1 MSQFMIDKTGNKCS
15 PKMVCRYLNHPGF
28 GRTHS
33 HFLLCTFQN
42 LIFFHWQKKSQLFSI
57 SYTISY
63 ILPFLW
69 SSPAQVLPKKCFWC
83 TYESF
88 LGQGGGKIFISFFKT
103 YPITEQ
109 IEYMTNRYHLR
120 IFQQLAPQTLAQLNG
135 KQHFLTS
142 KGLWQIIPR
151 FEIKV

>member
-1 MSQFMIDKTGNKCS
+1 MKGLLNIFSKECRNSFLIKKERNTPKKT
-15 PKMVCRYLNHPGF
+15 VCRYLNHPGF
-28 GRTHS
+28 GHTHS

-42 LIFFHWQKKSQLFSI
+42 LMFFHWQKKSQLFSI

-69 SSPAQVLPKKCFWC
+69 SSPQVLPKKCFWC

-120 IFQQLAPQTLAQLNG
+120 IFQQLAPQTLA
-135 KQHFLTS
+135 
-142 KGLWQIIPR
+142 
-151 FEIKV
+151 